1 MNVKQIAT
9 IVNSIIDEYTGET
22 SLVQEDL
29 SNIVDVG
36 GVIADKIGYDNYTK
50 ALINRIGRTVFVDR
64 KYEGSA
70 PDISVDSWEYGSIM
84 QKVRAELPEA
94 VENPTWSLV
103 KGESID
109 PFIFNPPEVMAKF
122 YNSKT
127 TFSVE
132 MSFTEVQVKQ
142 SLTSADEMVRFFS
155 MIRNRINTQL
165 TLAGDNLKMRTI
177 VNLIG
182 EKINKNKYVYL
193 ISWFNST
200 VSAAESIDMSA
211 DDYISV
217 ALNNSDFLRFAC
229 KVIVMYRDFIK
240 RANVTYNEGGYVTFT
255 PTDRQHLVL
264 LTEFAT
270 SIGVSLLANTYN
282 NELID
287 IGEYDTVPFWQC
299 SNDGKIEGYSTS
311 GASSINVI
319 PASEAGKAEPNIIN
333 QSGIVG
339 VLFDRDACAV
349 CNDNPRVTSI
359 YNPRGEY
366 TNYFY
371 KQDCSYLNDLDENV
385 VVFVLA

>member
-9 IVNSIIDEYTGET
+9 IVNTIIGEFTGET
-22 SLVQEDL
+22 TIVQEDL

-36 GVIADKIGYDNYTK
+36 GVIADKIGYDMYTK

-64 KYEGSA
+64 EYKGSA
-70 PDISVDSWEYGSIM
+70 PDIAVDSWEYGSIM

-142 SLTSADEMVRFFS
+142 SFTSAEEMARFFA
-155 MIRNRINTQL
+155 MIENRIAMQL
-165 TLAGDNLKMRTI
+165 TLARDNLAMRTI

-182 EKINKNKYVYL
+182 EKLNKGKVVSLVEWYND
-193 ISWFNST
+193 T
-200 VSAAESIDMSA
+200 VPVDERIDMSEDNYKTA
-211 DDYISV
+211 V
-217 ALNNSDFLRFAC
+217 LNNPDFLRFAC
-229 KVIVMYRDFIK
+229 KIIVMYRDFIK
-240 RANVTYNEGGYVTFT
+240 RANVSYNEGGYVTFT
-255 PTDRQHLVL
+255 PTARQHLVL

-287 IGEYDTVPFWQC
+287 IGEYDTVPFWQ
-299 SNDGKIEGYSTS
+299 SSSDGVVAAYGTAL
-311 GASSINVI
+311 ASSINVI
-319 PASEAGKAEPNIIN
+319 PASEAGKDKPNIIN

-339 VLFDRDACAV
+339 VLFDRDACAI

-385 VVFVLA
+385 VVFTL

>member
-9 IVNSIIDEYTGET
+9 IVNTIIGEFTGET
-22 SLVQEDL
+22 SVVQEDL

-36 GVIADKIGYDNYTK
+36 GVIADKIGYDTYTK

-70 PDISVDSWEYGSIM
+70 PDITVDSWEYGSIM

-132 MSFTEVQVKQ
+132 MSFTETQVKQ
-142 SLTSADEMVRFFS
+142 SFTSAEEMARFFA
-155 MIRNRINTQL
+155 MIENRIAMQL
-165 TLAGDNLKMRTI
+165 TLARDNLTMRTI

-182 EKINKNKYVYL
+182 EKIIRSHNVPLVTLYNLFQKPDKPIEIDDERL
-193 ISWFNST
+193 F
-200 VSAAESIDMSA
+200 VSA
-211 DDYISV
+211 

-229 KVIVMYRDFIK
+229 KTIIMYRDFIK
-240 RANVTYNEGGYVTFT
+240 SASVNYNEGGYVTFT
-255 PTDRQHLVL
+255 PEDRQHLVMI
-264 LTEFAT
+264 TEFAS
-270 SIGVSLLANTYN
+270 SIGISLLANTYN

-287 IGEYDTVPFWQC
+287 LGEYDTVPFWQAC
-299 SNDGKIEGYSTS
+299 AIDGRYDIRT
-311 GASSINVI
+311 ASAINVK
-319 PASEAGKAEPNIIN
+319 PASGETGSTQGVVARNGVVA
-333 QSGIVG
+333 

-385 VVFVLA
+385 IVFTLD

>member
-9 IVNSIIDEYTGET
+9 IVNTIIGEFTGET
-22 SLVQEDL
+22 NILSEDL
-29 SNIVDVG
+29 RNIVDVG
-36 GVIADKIGYDNYTK
+36 GVIADKIGYDTYTK

-70 PDISVDSWEYGSIM
+70 PDITVDSWEYGSIM

-109 PFIFNPPEVMAKF
+109 PFIFNPPDVSAKF
-122 YNSKT
+122 YNSMT

-142 SLTSADEMVRFFS
+142 SFTSAEEMARFFS
-155 MIRNRINTQL
+155 MIENRIRTQL
-165 TLAGDNLKMRTI
+165 TLARDNLIMRTI

-182 EKINKNKYVYL
+182 EKLHRNHAVRL
-193 ISWFNST
+193 ISWFNAT
-200 VSAAESIDMSA
+200 VPTNEQIDISGA
-211 DDYISV
+211 PADYIPK
-217 ALNNSDFLRFAC
+217 ALNNPEFLRFAC
-229 KVIVMYRDFIK
+229 KTIVMCRDFIR
-240 RANVTYNEGGYVTFT
+240 RASVAYNEGGYVTFT
-255 PTDRQHLVL
+255 PTDRQRLVL
-264 LTEFAT
+264 NTEFES
-270 SIGVSLLANTYN
+270 SIGISLLANTYN
-282 NELID
+282 NDMID
-287 IGEYDTVPFWQC
+287 IGEYDTVPFWQA
-299 SNDGKIEGYSTS
+299 NGEGSYNTIT
-311 GASSINVI
+311 ALSIDVI
-319 PASEAGKAEPNIIN
+319 PASTPSGSTDEPLRHT
-333 QSGIVG
+333 GTVA

-371 KQDCSYLNDLDENV
+371 KQDCRYLNDLDENV
-385 VVFVLA
+385 LVFTLE

>member
-9 IVNSIIDEYTGET
+9 IVNSIIGEYTGET

-36 GVIADKIGYDNYTK
+36 GVIADKIGYDTYTK

-70 PDISVDSWEYGSIM
+70 PDIAVDSWEYGSIM

-132 MSFTEVQVKQ
+132 MSFTETQVKQ
-142 SLTSADEMVRFFS
+142 SVTSAEETVRFFA
-155 MIRNRINTQL
+155 MIKNRIAMQL
-165 TLAGDNLKMRTI
+165 TLARNNLTMRTI

-182 EKINKNKYVYL
+182 EKLNKGTHVSL
-193 ISWFNST
+193 ISMYNTT
-200 VSAAESIDMSA
+200 VPAAEQIDTSA
-211 DDYISV
+211 DDYITV

-229 KVIVMYRDFIK
+229 KIIVMYRDFIK
-240 RANVTYNEGGYVTFT
+240 RANVSYNEGGYVTFT
-255 PTDRQHLVL
+255 PTDRQHLVI

-287 IGEYDTVPFWQC
+287 IGEYDTVPFWQ
-299 SNDGKIEGYSTS
+299 SSSDGKKVGYVTTR
-311 GASSINVI
+311 ASSINVI
-319 PASEAGKAEPNIIN
+319 PASEAGKAEPNIIH

-385 VVFVLA
+385 IVFTLD